1 LNHVKR
7 EHPDIRTVLVL
18 IGGDMADVSAAIIGW
33 IGCRAERERADSQRH
48 SDGITES
55 GEPHNSPCRSSGIG
69 LI

>member
-1 LNHVKR
+1 
-7 EHPDIRTVLVL
+7 
-18 IGGDMADVSAAIIGW
+18 MADVSAAIIGW